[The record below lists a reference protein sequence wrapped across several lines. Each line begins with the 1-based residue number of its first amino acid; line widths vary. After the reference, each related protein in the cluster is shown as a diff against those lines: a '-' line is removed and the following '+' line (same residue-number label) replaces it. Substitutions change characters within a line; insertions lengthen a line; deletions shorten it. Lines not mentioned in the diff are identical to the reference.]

1 VTESTEQDN
10 VSSQAGNDQ
19 ADTGNNQAAKKKI
32 LLVDDHPIFR
42 HGLTELLDRQVDLV
56 VCGHADSA
64 PTALE
69 QMRQLKPDLA
79 ILDITLRGTDG
90 IELVKLMKAEAPHLP
105 ILVLSMHDESLYA
118 LRALKA
124 GALGYVMKA
133 DGVQP
138 VLDAIY
144 RALQGKL
151 FVSKRL
157 GEKLIFKAIHTS
169 ESDSPSPVGRL
180 SDRELEV
187 LAMLGRGHST
197 RSIAKEINLSVKTVE
212 THRAHIKEKLGFAD
226 ANEMVRFAIDWV
238 ARQELT

>member
-10 VSSQAGNDQ
+10 VSAPAGNDQ
-19 ADTGNNQAAKKKI
+19 ADTGNNQATKKKI

-42 HGLTELLDRQVDLV
+42 HGLTELLDRQADLV

-64 PTALE
+64 PAALE

-79 ILDITLRGTDG
+79 ILDITLRGTNG

-151 FVSKRL
+151 FVSQRL
-157 GEKLIFKAIHTS
+157 GEKLIFKAIHAS
-169 ESDSPSPVGRL
+169 EGDSPSPVDRL

-187 LAMLGRGHST
+187 LVMLGRGHST

-226 ANEMVRFAIDWV
+226 ANEMVRFAIDW
-238 ARQELT
+238 AAHQELT

>member
-1 VTESTEQDN
+1 LIESMEHTPAPNKNEEAATPT
-10 VSSQAGNDQ
+10 S
-19 ADTGNNQAAKKKI
+19 QAAKKKI

-64 PTALE
+64 PGALE
-69 QMRQLKPDLA
+69 QMRNLKPDLA
-79 ILDITLRGTDG
+79 ILDITLRGTNG
-90 IELVKLMKAEAPHLP
+90 IELVKLMKAESPQLP

-151 FVSKRL
+151 FVSQRL

-169 ESDSPSPVGRL
+169 ESDSPSPVDRL

-187 LAMLGRGHST
+187 LVMLGRGHST

-238 ARQELT
+238 AHQELT

>member
-1 VTESTEQDN
+1 MEHTPAPNKNEEAATPT
-10 VSSQAGNDQ
+10 SQV
-19 ADTGNNQAAKKKI
+19 AKKKI

-69 QMRQLKPDLA
+69 QMRRLKPDLA
-79 ILDITLRGTDG
+79 ILDITLRGTNG

-133 DGVQP
+133 EALQHVINAVRR
-138 VLDAIY
+138 VLDGRI
-144 RALQGKL
+144 
-151 FVSKRL
+151 FV
-157 GEKLIFKAIHTS
+157 
-169 ESDSPSPVGRL
+169 
-180 SDRELEV
+180 
-187 LAMLGRGHST
+187 
-197 RSIAKEINLSVKTVE
+197 
-212 THRAHIKEKLGFAD
+212 
-226 ANEMVRFAIDWV
+226 
-238 ARQELT
+238 

>member
-1 VTESTEQDN
+1 MEQDQTPAPDGHN
-10 VSSQAGNDQ
+10 QPANQSDQ
-19 ADTGNNQAAKKKI
+19 PAKKKI

-64 PTALE
+64 PTALD
-69 QMRQLKPDLA
+69 QMRRLKPDLA
-79 ILDITLRGTDG
+79 ILDITLRGTNG

-105 ILVLSMHDESLYA
+105 ILVLSMPDESLYA

-151 FVSKRL
+151 FVSQRL
-157 GEKLIFKAIHTS
+157 GEKLIFKAIHAS
-169 ESDSPSPVGRL
+169 EG
-180 SDRELEV
+180 
-187 LAMLGRGHST
+187 
-197 RSIAKEINLSVKTVE
+197 
-212 THRAHIKEKLGFAD
+212 
-226 ANEMVRFAIDWV
+226 
-238 ARQELT
+238 

>member
-1 VTESTEQDN
+1 MTESTEQDN
-10 VSSQAGNDQ
+10 VSAPDGNEDTS
-19 ADTGNNQAAKKKI
+19 TGNNQAAKKKI

-64 PTALE
+64 PAALE

-79 ILDITLRGTDG
+79 ILDITLQGTNG

-144 RALQGKL
+144 HALQGKL

-157 GEKLIFKAIHTS
+157 GEKLIFKAIHAS
-169 ESDSPSPVGRL
+169 ESDSPSPVDRL

-187 LAMLGRGHST
+187 LVMLGRGHST

-238 ARQELT
+238 SHQELS

>member
-1 VTESTEQDN
+1 MTERTEQDN
-10 VSSQAGNDQ
+10 ISSPAGNDQ

-64 PTALE
+64 PTALD

-79 ILDITLRGTDG
+79 ILDITLQGTNG

-138 VLDAIY
+138 VLDAVY

-212 THRAHIKEKLGFAD
+212 THRAHIKEKLGLTD

-238 ARQELT
+238 AHQEQS

>member
-1 VTESTEQDN
+1 MTESTEQDN
-10 VSSQAGNDQ
+10 VSSPAGNDQ

-42 HGLTELLDRQVDLV
+42 HGLTELLDRQMDLV

-144 RALQGKL
+144 RVLQGKL

-187 LAMLGRGHST
+187 LVMLGRGHST

-238 ARQELT
+238 AHQELT